1 MDERTDSLLQRLHE
15 AEQALEREF
24 DLRREALSYRLE
36 RGKAVFEQ
44 RVVAEHR
51 RLRTG
56 LLQFLASTSL
66 RTYASVPFVFALIV
80 PLAFLDLSV
89 TVYQAV
95 CFRLWGIRRVR
106 RADHVVVDRH
116 RLAYLNGIEK
126 LNCVYCGYAN
136 GVIAFTR
143 EVASRTE
150 QYWCPIKHA
159 LRVKGAHSRYRG
171 FLDYGDAEGLRRR
184 SDDLRDDL
192 KDGKPQR

>member
-1 MDERTDSLLQRLHE
+1 MDDRIDSLLQRLQE
-15 AEQALEREF
+15 AEQAVEREF

-36 RGKAVFEQ
+36 RGKAVFGD

-56 LLQFLASTSL
+56 LFQFLASASL
-66 RTYASVPFVFALIV
+66 RTYASAPFVFAMIV

-89 TVYQAV
+89 TLYQAI
-95 CFRLWGIRRVR
+95 CFRLWGIRRTR

-159 LRVKGAHSRYRG
+159 LRVKGAHGRYRG
-171 FLDYGDAEGLRRR
+171 FLDYGDAEGFRRN
-184 SDDLRDDL
+184 SDDLRNDL
-192 KDGKPQR
+192 KDRG